1 MRAAVPFISWILLS
15 CPVTARA
22 QDSVISTAP
31 GEHPILVVT
40 PAGPAQPGVEAA
52 TPRRTGE
59 AVLPLQPVRL
69 FFQSSTAGV
78 SFLLIGARPRSPTFS
93 IGYGLEFGVDAQKET
108 RNLLAQRY
116 TRICDPP
123 CEATLLPGRYSMA
136 LKLPGGDPV
145 KPKRSVSISR
155 SSIVHGHYIYRR
167 RMRTAGLGVH
177 LGALALGII
186 LAAAGAAVTPTNKPM
201 VYSGVGLLGASIA
214 VGVPLMVANDKV
226 YIDVYPLQ

>member
-1 MRAAVPFISWILLS
+1 MAVTFVSWLLLS
-15 CPVTARA
+15 CAVTARA
-22 QDSVISTAP
+22 QESAISGAP
-31 GEHPILVVT
+31 GEHPILIVT
-40 PAGPAQPGVEAA
+40 PAGPPQPGVEAA
-52 TPRRTGE
+52 TPRRTGK

-69 FFQSSTAGV
+69 FFQSSTPDV
-78 SFLLIGARPRSPTFS
+78 SFLLIGGSPRSPTVS
-93 IGYGLEFGVDAQKET
+93 IGYGPEYGVDAQKET
-108 RNLLAQRY
+108 RRMLAQRY

-145 KPKRSVSISR
+145 EPKQRVSISA

-167 RMRTAGLGVH
+167 RMRTAGYGVH

-186 LAAAGAAVTPTNKPM
+186 LAAAGAGATPTNAPM
-201 VYSGVGLLGASIA
+201 LYSGVGLLGASIA

-226 YIDVYPLQ
+226 YIDVYRVE